1 MIKNAIDL
9 PGISNA
15 RELGGHHIGDKYIK
29 KGVLLRTGG
38 LNGATH
44 EALSILNEKYRV
56 QKAEQERLPDPH
68 IEGAENISVSV
79 IELEDYPDSD
89 PAFFEEFTKP
99 NADRMKLFELAYSS
113 GVIGCDTYDLFLL
126 GERGKTAYRRFF
138 RILLEVDDGAI
149 LWHCTDGKD
158 RTGCAAMLL
167 LSALGASCETIM
179 EDYLLTNEF
188 NAAILGAVRQKA
200 AVLQMPLEKRDALI
214 FMSGCVAERYMGH
227 ALDTLN
233 KRYGS
238 VTGYLRDELG
248 VGASELDLL
257 KEKYL
262 CDQVQK

>member
-56 QKAEQERLPDPH
+56 QTVVDFRMKAEQERLPDPH
-68 IEGAENISVSV
+68 IEGAENIAVSV

-113 GVIGCDTYDLFLL
+113 GVIGCDTYDLFS
-126 GERGKTAYRRFF
+126 F
-138 RILLEVDDGAI
+138 
-149 LWHCTDGKD
+149 
-158 RTGCAAMLL
+158 
-167 LSALGASCETIM
+167 SA
-179 EDYLLTNEF
+179 
-188 NAAILGAVRQKA
+188 NAENCI
-200 AVLQMPLEKRDALI
+200 PPI
-214 FMSGCVAERYMGH
+214 FPYSA
-227 ALDTLN
+227 
-233 KRYGS
+233 
-238 VTGYLRDELG
+238 
-248 VGASELDLL
+248 
-257 KEKYL
+257 
-262 CDQVQK
+262 